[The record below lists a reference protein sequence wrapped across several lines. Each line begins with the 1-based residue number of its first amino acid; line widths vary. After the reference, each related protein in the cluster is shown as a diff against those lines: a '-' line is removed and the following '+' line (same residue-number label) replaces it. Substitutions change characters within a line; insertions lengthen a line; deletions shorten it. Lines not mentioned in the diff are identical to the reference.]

1 MLNKSF
7 RRRLF
12 FTTFFGLIVFAYCVE
27 YTVITLNYFF
37 LFASILIFSV
47 IFTLFIDFLR
57 KKLNQN
63 ILYKIQQY
71 QAVFNFA
78 NNGIVMLETNGVL
91 TNVNSACLKLFGY
104 SKFEMLGNSIFELA
118 GNEQKEILQQT
129 LQQALENDFI
139 QNIKIFCKAKNHNK
153 IPVNI
158 SMQLLP
164 DKKSIVMVINS
175 LEDKEKL
182 ENLNKKLKKKV
193 KRELKKNIRIQKIA
207 YEQKIQ
213 NARLSSIGRLA
224 AGVTHEI
231 NTPLTYIKGNLEMMK
246 EDILVE
252 EFPLKKSLLNDM
264 QTIDSGILRIEN
276 IIQSMREV
284 SSDNPNEKKQPT
296 NIYETIIIA
305 LSLGYKR
312 IEQTVN
318 LHINQK
324 SFSNTM
330 PKDEIQIFSN
340 VQRQKIEQVWI
351 IIINNALDVLEN
363 ISQYNQRQLYIEVY
377 SQNNE
382 VVIKFKDNAGGI
394 KQEVI
399 DKLFGAFVSTKSH
412 KGMGLG
418 LNIAKKIIENQ
429 NGSIQAY
436 NENNGAVFEI
446 KLPLYKPN

>member
-1 MLNKSF
+1 MLTKSF

-12 FTTFFGLIVFAYCVE
+12 FTTFIGLLVFAYAVE
-27 YTVITLNYFF
+27 YTVITSNYFF
-37 LFASILIFSV
+37 LFVFILLFSLG
-47 IFTLFIDFLR
+47 FTLLIDYLR

-78 NNGIVMLETNGVL
+78 NNGIAMLETNGVI
-91 TNVNSACLKLFGY
+91 TNVNNACQKLFGY
-104 SKFEMLGNSIFELA
+104 SKIEMIGNSIFDL
-118 GNEQKEILQQT
+118 GGQEQKEILRQT
-129 LQQALENDFI
+129 LQQTLANEFI
-139 QNIKIFCKAKNHNK
+139 QNIELSCSHKQGNK
-153 IPVNI
+153 VPVNI

-175 LEDKEKL
+175 LKDKKKL
-182 ENLNKKLKKKV
+182 EKLNKKLKKKV
-193 KRELKKNIRIQKIA
+193 KKELKKNTRIQRIA

-213 NARLSSIGRLA
+213 NARLSSIGKLA

-246 EDILVE
+246 QDILDE
-252 EFPLKKSLLNDM
+252 QFPLKESLLNDM
-264 QTIDSGILRIEN
+264 KSIDGGITRIEN

-318 LHINQK
+318 LHINEQP
-324 SFSNTM
+324 FSANM
-330 PKDEIQIFSN
+330 PKNAIEIFSDI
-340 VQRQKIEQVWI
+340 QRQKIEQVWI

-363 ISQYNQRQLYIEVY
+363 IPQYDKRKLSIEIY
-377 SQNNE
+377 SHNNDA
-382 VVIKFKDNAGGI
+382 VVKFKDNAGGI
-394 KQEVI
+394 NQEI
-399 DKLFGAFVSTKSH
+399 FDKLFSAFVSTKSH

-418 LNIAKKIIENQ
+418 LNIAKKIVENQ

-446 KLPLYKPN
+446 KLPLYKAN

>member
-1 MLNKSF
+1 MLTKSF

-12 FTTFFGLIVFAYCVE
+12 FTTFIGLLVFAYAVE
-27 YTVITLNYFF
+27 YTVITSNYFF
-37 LFASILIFSV
+37 LFVFILLFSLG
-47 IFTLFIDFLR
+47 FTLLIDYLR

-78 NNGIVMLETNGVL
+78 NNGIAMLETNGVI
-91 TNVNSACLKLFGY
+91 TNVNSACQKLFGY
-104 SKFEMLGNSIFELA
+104 SKIEMIGNSIFDL
-118 GNEQKEILQQT
+118 GGQEQKEILRQT
-129 LQQALENDFI
+129 LQQTLANEFI
-139 QNIKIFCKAKNHNK
+139 QNIELSCSHKQGTK

-175 LEDKEKL
+175 LKDKKKL
-182 ENLNKKLKKKV
+182 EKLNKKLKKKV
-193 KRELKKNIRIQKIA
+193 KKELKKNTRIQRIA

-213 NARLSSIGRLA
+213 NARLSSIGKLA

-246 EDILVE
+246 QDILE
-252 EFPLKKSLLNDM
+252 EQFPLKESLLNDM
-264 QTIDSGILRIEN
+264 KSIDGGITRIEN

-318 LHINQK
+318 LHINEQP
-324 SFSNTM
+324 FSANM
-330 PKDEIQIFSN
+330 PKNAIEIFSDI
-340 VQRQKIEQVWI
+340 QRQKIEQVWI

-363 ISQYNQRQLYIEVY
+363 IPQYDQRKLSIEIY
-377 SQNNE
+377 SHNNDA
-382 VVIKFKDNAGGI
+382 VVKFKDNAGGI
-394 KQEVI
+394 NQEI
-399 DKLFGAFVSTKSH
+399 FDKLFSAFVSTKSH

-418 LNIAKKIIENQ
+418 LNIAKKIVENQ

-446 KLPLYKPN
+446 RLPLYKAN